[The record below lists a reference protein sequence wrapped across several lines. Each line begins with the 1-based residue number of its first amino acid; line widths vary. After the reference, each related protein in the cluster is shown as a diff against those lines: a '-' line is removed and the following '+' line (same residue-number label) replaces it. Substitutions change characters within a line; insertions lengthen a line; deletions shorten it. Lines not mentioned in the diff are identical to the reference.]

1 MTRLSLSLLPAFG
14 SLLLLLGASCSKS
27 NEQPKKPKGP
37 ADGGT
42 EIAAEIKKNQGI
54 DLVFAIK
61 QQTLAPDGSRTLE
74 ARGTHHGAE
83 VGLLVVLG
91 PKWERVAPDPKSNF
105 AFHTGTVE
113 YRTLGEPSNKLLEAL
128 DELYATGLHPK
139 GLRAETKFA
148 GTSIEGDPADLAK
161 GEVRIKL
168 EFEAAEPE
176 KQAELYTKIDLPN
189 HILRICEKDPSY
201 RKALIQAL
209 AQE

>member
-14 SLLLLLGASCSKS
+14 SLLLLIGASCSKT
-27 NEQPKKPKGP
+27 NELPTKPTGP

-42 EIAAEIKKNQGI
+42 EITAEINKGQGI
-54 DLVFAIK
+54 DLVFVIK

-74 ARGTHHGAE
+74 ARGTYNGME

-91 PKWERVAPDPKSNF
+91 AKWESVAPDPKQKF

-113 YRTLGEPSNKLLEAL
+113 YRTVGAPSNTLLEVI
-128 DELYATGLHPK
+128 DDLYATGMHPL
-139 GLRAETKFA
+139 GLRAVTKFA
-148 GTSIEGDPADLAK
+148 GTSIEGDPADLVK

-168 EFEAAEPE
+168 QFEAAEPE

-189 HILRICEKDPSY
+189 HVLRICEKDPSY
-201 RKALIQAL
+201 RKALVQAL
-209 AQE
+209 SQE